1 MKIDANA
8 AMAKARYIAEQM
20 EFISRNPGMQVG
32 LAAGA
37 SYFAEELEINDYPF
51 QVCIPIECPI
61 HLWIDVGWMHPSTYG
76 LNLKVNEPI
85 FQLSQARRKVTNRQA
100 MDDITER
107 TGISC
112 VYMASRRM

>member
-1 MKIDANA
+1 MYVCMYVPYPVWRTGAVKIDANA

-51 QVCIPIECPI
+51 QVCFRTK
-61 HLWIDVGWMHPSTYG
+61 PSFNLVSIYTY
-76 LNLKVNEPI
+76 
-85 FQLSQARRKVTNRQA
+85 LSFYLHTF
-100 MDDITER
+100 
-107 TGISC
+107 
-112 VYMASRRM
+112 

>member
-1 MKIDANA
+1 MWSCLYDLVGAVKIDANA

-51 QVCIPIECPI
+51 QASIPIVSYRIESHTISRMIVVLSCVCVYVSCMYVCIFLYDHC
-61 HLWIDVGWMHPSTYG
+61 T
-76 LNLKVNEPI
+76 
-85 FQLSQARRKVTNRQA
+85 
-100 MDDITER
+100 
-107 TGISC
+107 
-112 VYMASRRM
+112 

>member
-1 MKIDANA
+1 
-8 AMAKARYIAEQM
+8 M

-51 QVCIPIECPI
+51 QACIRIVSYRI
-61 HLWIDVGWMHPSTYG
+61 
-76 LNLKVNEPI
+76 
-85 FQLSQARRKVTNRQA
+85 ARRKVTNRQA

-107 TGISC
+107 TG
-112 VYMASRRM
+112 ASVSSGI